1 MFGRA
6 FQVAKIRGIGILI
19 HPSWILILAFLIY
32 VLSDGLFPDQ
42 YDGWSTAAYWVVGT
56 IAAFLLFVTVLI
68 HELSHALVAMH
79 RGLDVPRITLF
90 IFGGVSELNQ
100 QPRTAGEEFQIAAA
114 GPATS
119 LGIAGICALCW
130 WLLPGEKVEA
140 TFLYLAGVNA
150 LLGVFNIIPGFPLD
164 GGRVFRSIAWKRTRN
179 FRRATRI
186 ASGAGEMVAW
196 VIIIVGFFLLL
207 GGFIFNGLWLLLI
220 GWFLLSA
227 ARSEL
232 QNMQFEAVLARLHA
246 RDLMHAEFSTV
257 TPGLDLQAVVDD
269 YMIPRGD
276 RAVVVAN
283 GGAVAGILTVSDLR
297 RVPREEWGHTPAQR
311 LMTPRAD
318 VITVDAESSAMDVL
332 TIVSQKRLNQVP
344 VLEEGRMIGLIT
356 RRELLDRVQLAESLA
371 PDPQDDDQQDSA
383 GRDVRQQ

>member
-6 FQVAKIRGIGILI
+6 FQIAKIRGIGVAI
-19 HPSWILILAFLIY
+19 HPSWLLILAFLVY
-32 VLSDGLFPDQ
+32 ALSDGLFPDQ

-56 IAAFLLFVTVLI
+56 ISAFLLFFTVLV
-68 HELSHALVAMH
+68 HELAHAFVAVH
-79 RGLDVPRITLF
+79 RGIEVPRITLF
-90 IFGGVSELNQ
+90 IFGGVSELTQ
-100 QPRTAGEEFQIAAA
+100 QPRSAGEEFQIAAA
-114 GPATS
+114 GPITS
-119 LGIAGICALCW
+119 LIIAGVCAILW
-130 WLLPGEKVEA
+130 VVLPGEKVQA
-140 TFLYLAGVNA
+140 TFLYLSGVNL

-196 VIIIVGFFLLL
+196 TIIIVGFFLLL

-232 QNMQFEAVLARLHA
+232 SNLQFEAVLSGLRA
-246 RDLMHAEFSTV
+246 RDLMHSEFSTV
-257 TPGLDLQAVVDD
+257 SPGLHLQAVVDE

-283 GGAVAGILTVSDLR
+283 GDSVAGILTVSDLR
-297 RVPREEWGHTPAQR
+297 RVPREQWTNTPAQR
-311 LMTPRAD
+311 LMTPREE
-318 VITVDAESSAMDVL
+318 VITVAADSSALDVL
-332 TIVSQKRLNQVP
+332 TIVSQRRLNQVP
-344 VLEEGRMIGLIT
+344 VLEDGRMIGLIT
-356 RRELLDRVQLAESLA
+356 RRELLDRVQLAEALA
-371 PDPQDDDQQDSA
+371 PDPKDE
-383 GRDVRQQ
+383 RDGHP

>member
-1 MFGRA
+1 MRMFGKA

-19 HPSWILILAFLIY
+19 HPSWLIIIAFLIY
-32 VLSDGLFPDQ
+32 ALSDGFFPDQ

-56 IAAFLLFVTVLI
+56 ISALLLFVTVLV
-68 HELSHALVAMH
+68 HELAHAFVAKR
-79 RGLDVPRITLF
+79 RGLDVPHITLF
-90 IFGGVSELNQ
+90 IFGGVSELTQ

-114 GPATS
+114 GPLTS
-119 LGIAGICALCW
+119 IIIAAICAVCW
-130 WLLPGEKVEA
+130 VLLPGEKVEA
-140 TFLYLAGVNA
+140 TFLYLSGVNL
-150 LLGVFNIIPGFPLD
+150 LLGIFNIIPGFPLD
-164 GGRVFRSIAWKRTRN
+164 GGRVFRSIAWKRTKN

-196 VIIIVGFFLLL
+196 FIIIAGFLLL
-207 GGFIFNGLWLLLI
+207 LIGFIFNGLWLLLI

-232 QNMQFEAVLARLHA
+232 QNMQFETVLSTLHA
-246 RDLMHAEFSTV
+246 RDLMHSEFSTV
-257 TPGLDLQAVVDD
+257 TPGLDLQSVVDD
-269 YMIPRGD
+269 YMIPHGD

-283 GGAVAGILTVSDLR
+283 AGAVAGILTVSDLR
-297 RVPREEWGHTPAQR
+297 RVPREQWVHTPAQR
-311 LMTPRAD
+311 LMTPREQ
-318 VITVDAESSAMDVL
+318 VITVDAGSSALEVL

-371 PDPQDDDQQDSA
+371 PDPQDAPESGESPA
-383 GRDVRQQ
+383 

>member
-6 FQVAKIRGIGILI
+6 FQVAKIRGIGIRI
-19 HPSWILILAFLIY
+19 HPSWLIIIAFLIY
-32 VLSDGLFPDQ
+32 ALSDGLFPDQ
-42 YDGWSTAAYWVVGT
+42 YKGWSTAAYWVVGT
-56 IAAFLLFVTVLI
+56 LSALLLFVTVLV
-68 HELSHALVAMH
+68 HELAHAYVAKR
-79 RGLDVPRITLF
+79 RGLDVPSITLF
-90 IFGGVSELNQ
+90 IFGGVSELTQ
-100 QPRTAGEEFQIAAA
+100 QPRSAGEEFQIAAA
-114 GPATS
+114 GPITS
-119 LGIAGICALCW
+119 LIIAGICAVGW
-130 WLLPGEKVEA
+130 IVLPGEKVQA
-140 TFLYLAGVNA
+140 TLLYLSGVNA

-196 VIIIVGFFLLL
+196 FIIIAGFFVLLW
-207 GGFIFNGLWLLLI
+207 GFIFNGLWLLII

-232 QNMQFEAVLARLHA
+232 QNLQFETVLSTLHA

-257 TPGLDLQAVVDD
+257 TPGMDLQSVVDD
-269 YMIPRGD
+269 YMIPHGD

-297 RVPREEWGHTPAQR
+297 RVPRDQWGHTPAQR
-311 LMTPRAD
+311 LMTPREH
-318 VITVDAESSAMDVL
+318 VVTVDAGSSALEVL

-344 VLEEGRMIGLIT
+344 VLEDGRMIGLIT
-356 RRELLDRVQLAESLA
+356 RRELLDRVQLAEALA
-371 PDPQDDDQQDSA
+371 PDPQDEPAESQS
-383 GRDVRQQ
+383 RI